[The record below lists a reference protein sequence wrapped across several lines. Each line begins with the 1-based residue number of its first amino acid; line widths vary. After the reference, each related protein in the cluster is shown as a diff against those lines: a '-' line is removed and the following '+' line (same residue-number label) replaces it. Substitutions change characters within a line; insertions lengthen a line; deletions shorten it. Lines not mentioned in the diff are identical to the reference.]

1 MRYIEWILDTEDGL
15 DAYDPL
21 GKIVILGDEGKIE
34 EESTYLDAF
43 FEALAEGAKRIKP
56 GEIVTIDPLIEPDDI
71 IFDYTSDRLVV
82 SYGHWRAT
90 ILDRVRFLNDLRQ
103 AIQKLVE
110 KIDELASQEG
120 QEKRKLT
127 KLRNFLD
134 ETLN

>member
-21 GKIVILGDEGKIE
+21 GKIVILGDEGNIE
-34 EESTYLDAF
+34 EKRTYLDAF
-43 FEALAEGAKRIKP
+43 FEALAEGTKCIKP
-56 GEIVTIDPLIEPDDI
+56 GEIVTIDPWIEPDDI
-71 IFDYTSDRLVV
+71 IFDYTSDRLVI
-82 SYGHWRAT
+82 SYGNWRAN

-103 AIQKLVE
+103 AIQELVE
-110 KIDELASQEG
+110 QIDELASQEG

-134 ETLN
+134 ETLD

>member
-21 GKIVILGDEGKIE
+21 GKIVILGDEGNIE
-34 EESTYLDAF
+34 EKSTYLDAF
-43 FEALAEGAKRIKP
+43 FEALAEGTKCIKP
-56 GEIVTIDPLIEPDDI
+56 GKIVTIDSWVEPDDI
-71 IFDYTSDRLVV
+71 IFDRTSDRLVI
-82 SYGHWRAT
+82 SYGNWRAN

-103 AIQKLVE
+103 AIQELVE
-110 KIDELASQEG
+110 QIDELASQEG

-134 ETLN
+134 ETLD